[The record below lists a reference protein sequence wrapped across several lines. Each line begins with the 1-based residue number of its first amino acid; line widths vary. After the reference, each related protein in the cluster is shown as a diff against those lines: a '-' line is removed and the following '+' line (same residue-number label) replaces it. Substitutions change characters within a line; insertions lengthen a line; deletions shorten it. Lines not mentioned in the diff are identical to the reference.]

1 MRATILNL
9 FSLADVRTAL
19 QKATTADL
27 VRQPEVTE
35 ETPFYVPPPFA
46 IAHHLLKTWA
56 TKDGPWFE
64 DSLSAKASL

>member
-1 MRATILNL
+1 MRAIILKL
-9 FSLADVRTAL
+9 LSLADVRTAL